1 LQLGQLQNSVEA
13 FEEAG
18 IGIVVVTYD
27 SPQLQQRFIDAG
39 SITYPF
45 ISDIDATTMI
55 ALGVLNEDYGPGDSN
70 YGIPYPGV
78 FVLNPRQE
86 IVGKIFVDS
95 FRIRVDGPGVL
106 EYALEV
112 LE

>member
-1 LQLGQLQNSVEA
+1 LQLGELQDHVDA

-18 IGIVVVTYD
+18 IGVIAITYD
-27 SPQLQQRFIDAG
+27 SPELQQAFIDAG
-39 SITYPF
+39 DISYTF
-45 ISDIDATTMI
+45 LSDIDAETMI
-55 ALGVLNEDYGPGDSN
+55 TLGILNEQYSPGERA
-70 YGIPYPGV
+70 YGIPHPGV
-78 FVLNPRQE
+78 FVINSDKQ

-95 FRIRVDGPGVL
+95 FRIRVDGAGTL